1 MSSQEI
7 PAQARY
13 MPMILDALRDQ
24 GGSAKASSV
33 KNWISNKL
41 ANMGVDVPQETL
53 SSGADKFTNDVQW
66 ARMYLVKAGFVEPK
80 SNSGHGVWK
89 LTGLG
94 WTTAM
99 TPEQAVQA
107 MAGHATAKKTEPPP
121 EDNGQQSLPG
131 LIEYRKKLH
140 DILKDLK
147 DTGFERLCRH
157 IMAVTGIENAV
168 VTGKSGDGG
177 IDGQGYMAFGQASL
191 VKVMISWQCKRF
203 KDSKV
208 GSTDVRNFRG
218 SMDGKAIFG
227 MIFTTSHFTD
237 EAIKE
242 AQRTGSIRVE
252 LVDVEKLV
260 DVMCENEIGV
270 TRTMQPVYTIND
282 NFFETYK
289 NPPQSVNPAQM
300 ELKP

>member
-1 MSSQEI
+1 
-7 PAQARY
+7 

-41 ANMGVDVPQETL
+41 ANLGVDVPQETL
-53 SSGADKFTNDVQW
+53 QSGADKFTNDVQW
-66 ARMYLVKAGFVEPK
+66 ARMYLVKAGFIEPK
-80 SNSGHGVWK
+80 TASGHGIWK

-94 WTTAM
+94 WSTAM
-99 TPEQAVQA
+99 SAEQAA
-107 MAGHATAKKTEPPP
+107 LTFSGHTESKKSEPPP
-121 EDNGQQSLPG
+121 EDDGQQSLPG
-131 LIEYRKKLH
+131 LIEHRKKLH
-140 DILKDLK
+140 DILKGLT

-157 IMAVTGIENAV
+157 IMAVTGIENAI

-177 IDGQGYMAFGQASL
+177 IDGQGYMAFGPASL

-203 KDSKV
+203 KDGKV
-208 GSTDVRNFRG
+208 GSADVRNFRG

-227 MIFTTSHFTD
+227 MVFTTSHFTD

-242 AQRTGSIRVE
+242 AQRPGSIRVE

-260 DVMCENEIGV
+260 DVMCENDIGV
-270 TRTMQPVYTIND
+270 ARTMRPIYTVD
-282 NFFETYK
+282 DGFFETYK
-289 NPPQSVNPAQM
+289 NPPTSVNHAQM
-300 ELKP
+300 ELKPST